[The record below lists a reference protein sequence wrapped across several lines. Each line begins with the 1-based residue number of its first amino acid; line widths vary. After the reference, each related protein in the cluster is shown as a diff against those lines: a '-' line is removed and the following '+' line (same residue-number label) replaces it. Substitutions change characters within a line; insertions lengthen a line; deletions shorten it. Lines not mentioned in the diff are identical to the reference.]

1 MSEITPST
9 PNSSADRTIERLRS
23 LDQLLDGSL
32 TQVFGKALEMAPHLG
47 GIGIG
52 IVDDPEVTAYFEAGF
67 WSYDSSSVTIS
78 TNPHQYEGMLRETT
92 ERMDSFRKMF
102 ETHGQK
108 LGVAELQMIS
118 FAHELGH
125 ADHYK
130 RYVQAYH
137 GMSKDACSHYSAEA
151 KEEIASLPLGR
162 MSADAKEA
170 YEANTDGYRDSMVAQ
185 GLTGDAWNAV
195 LQANYDAYWNL
206 HHESTADKFAVKVV
220 EAILADT

>member
-1 MSEITPST
+1 MSEITPTT
-9 PNSSADRTIERLRS
+9 PNSPAERNLERLRS
-23 LDQLLDGSL
+23 LDQMYDANF
-32 TQVFGKALEMAPHLG
+32 TQVFDKAIEVAPHLA

-102 ETHGQK
+102 EAHGQK
-108 LGVAELQMIS
+108 LGVAELQMLC

-137 GMSKDACSHYSAEA
+137 GMSKDAHSHWNAEA
-151 KEEIASLPLGR
+151 KNEMESLPLGR
-162 MSADAKEA
+162 MNAEAKEA
-170 YEANTDGYRDSMVAQ
+170 YEANTDGYRDSMIAQ

-195 LQANYDAYWNL
+195 LQANYDAYYDL
-206 HHESTADKFAVKVV
+206 HHESTADKFAVKII
-220 EAILADT
+220 EAVLTDS